1 MSTSETFWSR
11 LRRARDQLAAQVLSH
26 PAVTMVDIGLAEPKA
41 GAAPVLRVHMRAG
54 DTSDL
59 KIPQDVDGFVVQIIQ
74 ADYRM
79 Q

>member
-1 MSTSETFWSR
+1 MSTSEAFWSR

-26 PAVTMVDIGLAEPKA
+26 PAVSMVDIGLAEPKV
-41 GAAPVLRVHMRAG
+41 GADPVLRVHVRAG
-54 DTSDL
+54 DTSGL
-59 KIPQDVDGFVVQIIQ
+59 TIPQDVDGFVVQIIQ